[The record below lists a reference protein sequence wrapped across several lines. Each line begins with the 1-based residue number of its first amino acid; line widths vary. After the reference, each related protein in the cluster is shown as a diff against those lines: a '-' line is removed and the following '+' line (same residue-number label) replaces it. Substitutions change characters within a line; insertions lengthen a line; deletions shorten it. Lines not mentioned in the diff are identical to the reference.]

1 MAVCLVNLRPV
12 AFVTAVF
19 TVVCFVLSGLT
30 VFAQPDVSA
39 SCAALMVAETGELIY
54 GKNEHDRRSMA
65 STTKIMTS
73 LLAIEALTPQ
83 RKITVSADM
92 LNVEGTSMGLL
103 PGDTVTLEGLVY
115 GMLLQSG
122 NDAANV
128 TAITLGGNVE
138 NFVSMMNKR
147 AGEIGMNDT
156 HFETPSG
163 LDSKEHYSTAY
174 DMALLGCTAIKNSE
188 FAAVCSQKSAVVC
201 YGNPPYRRT
210 LTNHNRLLR
219 IYDDA
224 VGIKPVYKKSGRCL
238 VSAARRDGV
247 TLVAVT
253 LNAPDDWND
262 HSKMLEYG
270 FSIVERC
277 KADTDMSAVLL
288 KIAGGESESVPL
300 KLSRPL
306 QYISRKGESLRTEQK
321 ISLKKFEYA
330 PIEENT
336 VVGSV
341 ELIIDGNV
349 VDRSEILTAG
359 GVQIR
364 KIVPKEPQKEKS
376 RIKKFIE
383 KIKNILRNWV

>member
-1 MAVCLVNLRPV
+1 
-12 AFVTAVF
+12 
-19 TVVCFVLSGLT
+19 
-30 VFAQPDVSA
+30 
-39 SCAALMVAETGELIY
+39 
-54 GKNEHDRRSMA
+54 
-65 STTKIMTS
+65 
-73 LLAIEALTPQ
+73 
-83 RKITVSADM
+83 
-92 LNVEGTSMGLL
+92 MGLL

-128 TAITLGGNVE
+128 TAATLGGSVE

-147 AGEIGMNDT
+147 AAEIGMRDT

-174 DMALLGCTAIKNSE
+174 DMALLGCTAIKNPK
-188 FAAVCSQKSAVVC
+188 FAAVCSQKSAAVC

-224 VGIKPVYKKSGRCL
+224 IGIKTGFTKKSGRCL

-253 LNAPDDWND
+253 LNAPDDWSD
-262 HSKMLEYG
+262 HSRLLEYG
-270 FSIVERC
+270 FSLVERRE
-277 KADTDMSAVLL
+277 ADTDLSALSL

-306 QYISRKGESLRTEQK
+306 QYISLKGKTVRTERK
-321 ISLKKFEYA
+321 ISLKRFEYA

-336 VVGSV
+336 VVGSA
-341 ELIIDGNV
+341 ELIVDGKV
-349 VDRSEILTAG
+349 ADRAEILTADS
-359 GVQIR
+359 VQAR
-364 KIVPKEPQKEKS
+364 KSTPELPKKEKS
-376 RIKKFIE
+376 RIKRL
-383 KIKNILRNWV
+383 IKRLRDFLGNWM

>member
-1 MAVCLVNLRPV
+1 MVNLRLV

-128 TAITLGGNVE
+128 AAITLGGNVE

-147 AGEIGMNDT
+147 AAEIGMNDT

-174 DMALLGCTAIKNSE
+174 DMALLGCTAIKNPE

-224 VGIKPVYKKSGRCL
+224 VGIKTGFTKKSGRCL

-270 FSIVERC
+270 FSVVERHE
-277 KADTDMSAVLL
+277 ADTDMSAVSL
-288 KIAGGESESVPL
+288 KIAGGESESVSL

-306 QYISRKGESLRTEQK
+306 RYISRKGKSARTEQK

-349 VDRSEILTAG
+349 VDRAEILTAG
-359 GVQIR
+359 AVQVQ

-383 KIKNILRNWV
+383 KIKNILRNWM

>member
-1 MAVCLVNLRPV
+1 MNLRPV

-19 TVVCFVLSGLT
+19 TVVCFVMSGAA
-30 VFAQPDVSA
+30 VYAQPDVSA

-54 GKNEHDRRSMA
+54 GKNEHDRRPMA

-83 RKITVSADM
+83 REIKVSVDM

-128 TAITLGGNVE
+128 TAATLGGNVE
-138 NFVSMMNKR
+138 
-147 AGEIGMNDT
+147 IGMRDT

-174 DMALLGCTAIKNSE
+174 DMALLGCTAIKNPR
-188 FAAVCSQKSAVVC
+188 FAAVCSQKSAAVC

-224 VGIKPVYKKSGRCL
+224 IGIKTGFTKKSGRCL

-253 LNAPDDWND
+253 LNAPDDWSD
-262 HSKMLEYG
+262 HSRLLEYG
-270 FSIVERC
+270 FSLVERRE
-277 KADTDMSAVLL
+277 ADTDLSALSL

-306 QYISRKGESLRTEQK
+306 QYISLKNKTVRTERK
-321 ISLKKFEYA
+321 ISLKRFEYA

-336 VVGSV
+336 VVGSA
-341 ELIIDGNV
+341 ELIVDGKV
-349 VDRSEILTAG
+349 ADRAEILTAG
-359 GVQIR
+359 SVQAR
-364 KIVPKEPQKEKS
+364 KSAPELPKKEKS
-376 RIKKFIE
+376 RIKRL
-383 KIKNILRNWV
+383 IKRLRDLLGNWM

>member
-1 MAVCLVNLRPV
+1 MVNLRPV

-19 TVVCFVLSGLT
+19 TVACFVLSGLT

-92 LNVEGTSMGLL
+92 LNIEGTSMGLL

-138 NFVSMMNKR
+138 NFVSMMK
-147 AGEIGMNDT
+147 
-156 HFETPSG
+156 TPSG

-174 DMALLGCTAIKNSE
+174 DMALLGCTAIKNPE

-224 VGIKPVYKKSGRCL
+224 VGIKTGFTKKSGRCL

-270 FSIVERC
+270 FSVVERHE
-277 KADTDMSAVLL
+277 ADTDMSAVSL

-306 QYISRKGESLRTEQK
+306 RYISRKGKTARTEQK

-349 VDRSEILTAG
+349 VDRAEILTAG
-359 GVQIR
+359 AVRVQN
-364 KIVPKEPQKEKS
+364 IVPKEPQKEKS

-383 KIKNILRNWV
+383 KIKNILRNWM